1 MSGLRGEPTVQL
13 RSAYSSDAIIP
24 ELAADYRP
32 GEAPEVTLR
41 TVGPRSWV
49 RRWSTDAKGT
59 LAAVPCGEYAVSW
72 KSAGSLRTGTLK
84 VGHERSRF
92 ELQSAAAPSSKV
104 EVTGIPDPA
113 DSDPGDFL
121 VLIDRSDAAAFLP
134 DTVRDSL
141 AFAPMAG
148 CGVTNL
154 FELPDKPAGDG
165 ILRFSCVSPGRYEV
179 RTFRRP
185 RVLSRCVVVPD
196 GVNGTVR
203 VSADFEP
210 QEGRIRGRLRG
221 SDQGKEWIVEARIRG
236 EFSRSQRL
244 RPGGSYEVSG
254 LAPGLYSV
262 WVHREDWGREA
273 RRGQPLPES
282 PWKNVVVD
290 GRNTVTLD
298 FDIE

>member
-1 MSGLRGEPTVQL
+1 
-13 RSAYSSDAIIP
+13 
-24 ELAADYRP
+24 
-32 GEAPEVTLR
+32 
-41 TVGPRSWV
+41 
-49 RRWSTDAKGT
+49 
-59 LAAVPCGEYAVSW
+59 
-72 KSAGSLRTGTLK
+72 
-84 VGHERSRF
+84 
-92 ELQSAAAPSSKV
+92 
-104 EVTGIPDPA
+104 
-113 DSDPGDFL
+113 
-121 VLIDRSDAAAFLP
+121 
-134 DTVRDSL
+134 
-141 AFAPMAG
+141 
-148 CGVTNL
+148 
-154 FELPDKPAGDG
+154 
-165 ILRFSCVSPGRYEV
+165 
-179 RTFRRP
+179 
-185 RVLSRCVVVPD
+185 
-196 GVNGTVR
+196 VNGTVR